1 MNRWSLLTVIFAII
15 LSTSLANAAIGISA
29 CGVKL
34 ATSGAYVVTANLTN
48 PSNATPCITVNTEY
62 VNIDLNGFT
71 LTGRGADF
79 GIRLNAAYLTVSNG
93 QLTKFGYAVDG
104 PLKGVTLDKVLIV
117 GSSFTGAI
125 LGDDARVINSQF
137 IGNLN
142 DGLDVGANAVIS
154 GSVFEKN
161 TLFGFKTFS
170 PGVSIT
176 NSTAANNSSHGFA
189 TDGGATLIGNTANGN
204 GADGF
209 VDTGSGTT
217 YQNNS
222 AKNNNGNGFG
232 VGQAT
237 LIGNTASNNQG
248 NGFNAAGFSTF
259 QNNSADS
266 NSVDAFHSGEGDST
280 FTNNTAT
287 NSVTGFGFN
296 LACPSNLIGNTAQQN
311 FSGSFNVLSGSGCN
325 LSNNLF

>member
-15 LSTSLANAAIGISA
+15 LSTSLANAAISISA

-34 ATSGAYVVTANLTN
+34 TTSGAYVVTANLTN

-71 LTGRGADF
+71 LTGRGGDF

-93 QLTKFGYAVDG
+93 QLIKFGFAVDG
-104 PLKGVTLDKVLIV
+104 PLKGV
-117 GSSFTGAI
+117 
-125 LGDDARVINSQF
+125 
-137 IGNLN
+137 
-142 DGLDVGANAVIS
+142 
-154 GSVFEKN
+154 
-161 TLFGFKTFS
+161 
-170 PGVSIT
+170 
-176 NSTAANNSSHGFA
+176 
-189 TDGGATLIGNTANGN
+189 
-204 GADGF
+204 
-209 VDTGSGTT
+209 
-217 YQNNS
+217 
-222 AKNNNGNGFG
+222 
-232 VGQAT
+232 
-237 LIGNTASNNQG
+237 
-248 NGFNAAGFSTF
+248 STF

-311 FSGSFNVLSGSGCN
+311 QWQLQCLERFGL
-325 LSNNLF
+325 